1 MTRIVLLLSLFPFSS
16 NDGSS
21 SLPFFFGVFV
31 FAVSLLFGLRR
42 ATGFGGGVSSKK
54 GSGVGVESVDG
65 GGESDDV
72 SDVATGDDM
81 MSLCLVVD
89 GSALVTE
96 R

>member
-1 MTRIVLLLSLFPFSS
+1 MV
-16 NDGSS
+16 S
-21 SLPFFFGVFV
+21 SLPLLFGDFV

-54 GSGVGVESVDG
+54 GSGEGVERVDG
-65 GGESDDV
+65 GGESDDE
-72 SDVATGDDM
+72 SDVAAGEDM

-96 R
+96 RKEIPQVGLTRRDLL